1 MLEADLYKK
10 IASDMGISVDRVKA
24 YDKHYWKHV
33 KLDLNNPTF
42 DVLEIP
48 FLGSFTITP
57 AKLRSTLKVNLNDLK
72 RLRNKIRKSEEISPN
87 LLRIFEDE
95 KKLFKA
101 LWNLRKFVKFEGGKY
116 KNKKLKKWDS

>member
-1 MLEADLYKK
+1 MLESELYKK
-10 IASDMGISVDRVKA
+10 VANDLGISVERVRA

-57 AKLRSTLKVNLNDLK
+57 AKLRSTLKFALRDLK
-72 RLRNKIRKSEEISPN
+72 RLRKKIRNDEEISPKLVKN
-87 LLRIFEDE
+87 FEDD
-95 KKLFKA
+95 KQLFKA
-101 LWNLRKFVKFEGGKY
+101 LWKLRASVKFEGGKY
-116 KNKKLKKWDS
+116 KLK